1 MVVLLFFD
9 TIDFEN
15 GQNESLQPQMIL
27 KTAKMDHYN
36 AKQFCQSRLCSVQ

>member
-15 GQNESLQPQMIL
+15 GQNESLQLQMIL
-27 KTAKMDHYN
+27 RMAETALVR
-36 AKQFCQSRLCSVQ
+36 AK